1 MKKTY
6 RKVTF
11 ECQAYEDIMN
21 VYYSNYVDEYQ
32 LIGYQMHKIS
42 ELHWK
47 ACLILFSRKEKRNES
62 I

>member
-11 ECQAYEDIMN
+11 RCVSREEMMN
-21 VYYSNYVDEYQ
+21 VYYSNYVDGYQ

-47 ACLILFSRKEKRNES
+47 ACLILFSRKGKRNES

>member
-1 MKKTY
+1 MCLS
-6 RKVTF
+6 R
-11 ECQAYEDIMN
+11 EEMMN
-21 VYYSNYVDEYQ
+21 VYYSNYIDKYQ